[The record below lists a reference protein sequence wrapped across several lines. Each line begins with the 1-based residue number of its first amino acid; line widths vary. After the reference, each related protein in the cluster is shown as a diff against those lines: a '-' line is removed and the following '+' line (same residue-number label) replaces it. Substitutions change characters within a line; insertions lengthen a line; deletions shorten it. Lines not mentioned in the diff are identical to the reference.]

1 MIESSHEQT
10 WVVTRHVRTETEL
23 HRVHDQMER
32 LSTAECFEYLELGG
46 VGRVAFAAQD
56 LAVVLPVNYAM
67 DGREILF
74 LTDSGSKLQA
84 VQAGL
89 LLTFEIDHVGEE
101 GVGWSVLATGP
112 AWSSAD
118 PAIIERVR
126 ELGVHPPA
134 PEPRTH
140 AVGIAVR
147 LVTGRRFGQPH
158 RRPLRRGEP

>member
-1 MIESSHEQT
+1 MAAHEQT
-10 WVVTRHVRTETEL
+10 WLVARHVRTKTEL

-32 LSTAECFEYLELGG
+32 LSTAECFEYLQLCG

-67 DGREILF
+67 DGQEIVF

-89 LLTFEIDHVGEE
+89 LLTFEVDHVGED
-101 GVGWSVLATGP
+101 GLSWSVLATGP

-118 PAIIERVR
+118 PDIIERVR
-126 ELGVHPPA
+126 SLGVHPPG

-147 LVTGRRFGQPH
+147 LVTGRRFGHQG
-158 RRPLRRGEP
+158 RSPLRRGEP